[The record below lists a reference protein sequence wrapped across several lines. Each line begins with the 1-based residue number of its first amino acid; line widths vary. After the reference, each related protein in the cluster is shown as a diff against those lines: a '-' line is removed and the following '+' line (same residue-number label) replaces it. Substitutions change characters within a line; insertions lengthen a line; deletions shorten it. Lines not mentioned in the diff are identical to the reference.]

1 MLLRDL
7 RPEGIDPLAP
17 RQTQSAP
24 DPSLPNHPHITG
36 INIMNAIE
44 VAQRYIDA
52 WNRHDA
58 DAIVASF
65 AEGGTYNNPDAG
77 QGLTGEAIADFA
89 KGVFAALPD
98 VSFEIVSIGDSGGGL
113 VAYQWLLRGTNTGPG
128 LDDTPPTGRSVRVPG
143 ATFVQVKGD
152 KIRSEYA
159 YYDRQTMAE
168 QLGATATEPA

>member
-1 MLLRDL
+1 
-7 RPEGIDPLAP
+7 
-17 RQTQSAP
+17 
-24 DPSLPNHPHITG
+24 
-36 INIMNAIE
+36 MNAIE

-113 VAYQWLLRGTNTGPG
+113 LPTSGCYVAPTPG
-128 LDDTPPTGRSVRVPG
+128 RVW
-143 ATFVQVKGD
+143 T
-152 KIRSEYA
+152 IRRLPVA
-159 YYDRQTMAE
+159 VFGCRARH
-168 QLGATATEPA
+168 LFR

>member
-7 RPEGIDPLAP
+7 RPEGIDLLAP

-24 DPSLPNHPHITG
+24 DPSPTNHPHITG

-77 QGLTGEAIADFA
+77 QGLTRQAIADFA
-89 KGVFAALPD
+89 KGVFAAFPD
-98 VSFEIVSIGDSGGGL
+98 VSFEIVSIGDTGGGL
-113 VAYQWLLRGTNTGPG
+113 VAFQWLARATNTGPLADG
-128 LDDTPPTGRSVRVPG
+128 SPPTGRSLTQPG
-143 ATFVQVKGD
+143 ASFAQVEGD
-152 KIRSEYA
+152 KIRSDKVYH
-159 YYDRQTMAE
+159 DRKTMDE
-168 QLGATATEPA
+168 QLGFKSK